1 MLSSPPPLRLSLML
15 VLLWMPVPSNGKSC
29 SLRSSEQA
37 GYREAGDVLIGG
49 TFPVTY
55 DRMDFIFP
63 YTEEPKYPEC
73 HVFHIYSY
81 FMAQAMAFAVAE
93 INHNKT
99 LLPNIT
105 LGFVIYNTCV
115 SLRRIHHG
123 TMWMLT
129 GKEVPILNYRC
140 QSNPPMVAIIG
151 DSSSTRSIPMARL
164 LGLSRHPQVSYFA
177 TSPLLSDKV
186 QFPSF
191 LRTIP
196 SDIHLILGLAE
207 LVVHFG
213 WTWVGLLTNDN
224 DYGEFGGNVLKEELL
239 IAGVCIAFHEII
251 PVVITASKT
260 KSIIEV
266 LKKSS
271 ARVVIA
277 YTTATYMIP
286 VMDELSRENVSGIV
300 WIATESWAASPTI
313 ANKGYGAVM
322 NGTIGLAIHEEE
334 MPGFKDFLHHLH
346 PSTSP
351 NDILLKP
358 FWEAAFGCQWPR
370 LENTITPQSQEMK
383 RLCSGMEK
391 LETNENPDI
400 AHPDF
405 RLTYN
410 IYNAVY
416 IVAKALQDM
425 HACIPGKGPLYNNTC
440 ASLWN
445 FSPWQSLESPPG
457 RPIVSGIGSILEP
470 LSKFSDAFLRPLVQG
485 TNTYLKDTKS
495 VLQLL
500 QNLDFDPNSQL
511 LLSLDVESLYMSLPH
526 DETINIIEEVLYSA
540 NWKYQT
546 PRGVVM
552 ECITMALTK
561 NFFEFEGTL
570 YLRSHGTSMGSTFA
584 PNLAGLYVHHLEST
598 KILHTNNP
606 YKQHIV
612 IWRRYSDDVFVIW
625 QGDHQTVSEFMQWLN
640 QQNRFLKFTHTV
652 SNKELVFLDLNIFSK
667 DGKLHT
673 TTHFKPTSRT
683 CLLRYDSFHPRNLR
697 TNLPYGQFLRLRRN
711 CTQIKDYKT
720 QAQDLKKKLQQRRYP
735 EKIIDVAMKRARNN
749 NREALLENKIPPD
762 EASTRP
768 ICVTT
773 YSSSTNEV
781 SKLMNKH
788 WRILNSGTLNIEKP
802 MFAHRRGKK
811 LKDMLLLHYLKRVH
825 LKSQVDGAMYF
836 DQHGD
841 PPTVYDIV
849 NWHLQPDGNPHVVT
863 VGSFNRRAPK
873 GQRLIFYGT
882 ALHWNTQETQVP
894 VSVCSNSCSAGYRK
908 ALQKGR
914 PVCCFDC
921 VPCAE
926 GEISNETDSTTCWLC
941 PIEQWSNDKRTAC
954 IPKKIEFLS
963 YQEPLGITLAVVVTL
978 TAFSTCAILCI
989 FIKFRETPIVK
1000 ANNRELTYLL
1010 LGALVL
1016 SFLFSLLFIGEP
1028 QPIACLLRQ
1037 VAFGI
1042 IFAVC
1047 VSCVLAKT
1055 LMVVIAFNVTKP
1067 GSNLRRWLGPRVPV
1081 ITVSHCTLGQILI
1094 CVIWILR
1101 CPPFAEKNMKLK
1113 IGTIVFRCNECSET
1127 ALWCMLGYIGL
1138 LACASFLVAFLA
1150 RKLPDSFNE
1159 AKWITF
1165 SMLVF
1170 LSVWLSFV
1178 PGYLST
1184 QGKYTV
1190 AVEVFAITSSSA
1202 GLLVCIFL
1210 PKCYIIL
1217 LRPDLN
1223 TKENLLGKG
1232 KNTTNKMKTF

>member
-1 MLSSPPPLRLSLML
+1 
-15 VLLWMPVPSNGKSC
+15 MPVPSNGRSC
-29 SLRSSEQA
+29 SVRSPPQA
-37 GYREAGDVLIGG
+37 GHREAGDVLIGG

-55 DRMDFIFP
+55 DRMDFRFP
-63 YTEEPKYPEC
+63 FTEEPMYPEC
-73 HVFHIYSY
+73 RVY
-81 FMAQAMAFAVAE
+81 FLAQAMAFAVAE
-93 INHNKT
+93 INNAKT

-129 GKEVPILNYRC
+129 GKGVPILNYRC
-140 QSNPPMVAIIG
+140 QSNPPMVTIIG

-164 LGLSRHPQVSYFA
+164 LGLSRHPQISYFA

-196 SDIHLILGLAE
+196 NDIHLILGLAE

-224 DYGEFGGNVLKEELL
+224 DYGEFGGHLLKEELL
-239 IAGVCIAFHEII
+239 KAGVCIAFHEII

-260 KSIIEV
+260 ESIIEV
-266 LKKSS
+266 LKMSS

-286 VMDELSRENVSGIV
+286 VMDELSRQNVSGIV

-346 PSTSP
+346 PSTSS
-351 NDILLKP
+351 NDILIKP
-358 FWEAAFGCQWPR
+358 FWEAAFGCQWPS
-370 LENTITPQSQEMK
+370 LDNNTTPQDHKMK
-383 RLCSGMEK
+383 RLCSGTEK

-400 AHPDF
+400 AHPDL

-425 HACIPGKGPLYNNTC
+425 QACMPGNGPFYNNTC

-445 FSPWQSLESPPG
+445 FRPWQ
-457 RPIVSGIGSILEP
+457 
-470 LSKFSDAFLRPLVQG
+470 
-485 TNTYLKDTKS
+485 
-495 VLQLL
+495 
-500 QNLDFDPNSQL
+500 
-511 LLSLDVESLYMSLPH
+511 
-526 DETINIIEEVLYSA
+526 
-540 NWKYQT
+540 
-546 PRGVVM
+546 
-552 ECITMALTK
+552 
-561 NFFEFEGTL
+561 
-570 YLRSHGTSMGSTFA
+570 
-584 PNLAGLYVHHLEST
+584 
-598 KILHTNNP
+598 
-606 YKQHIV
+606 
-612 IWRRYSDDVFVIW
+612 
-625 QGDHQTVSEFMQWLN
+625 
-640 QQNRFLKFTHTV
+640 
-652 SNKELVFLDLNIFSK
+652 
-667 DGKLHT
+667 
-673 TTHFKPTSRT
+673 
-683 CLLRYDSFHPRNLR
+683 
-697 TNLPYGQFLRLRRN
+697 
-711 CTQIKDYKT
+711 
-720 QAQDLKKKLQQRRYP
+720 
-735 EKIIDVAMKRARNN
+735 
-749 NREALLENKIPPD
+749 
-762 EASTRP
+762 
-768 ICVTT
+768 
-773 YSSSTNEV
+773 
-781 SKLMNKH
+781 
-788 WRILNSGTLNIEKP
+788 
-802 MFAHRRGKK
+802 
-811 LKDMLLLHYLKRVH
+811 LLHYLRRVR
-825 LKSQVDGAMYF
+825 LRSQADGGMYF

-849 NWHLQPDGNPHVVT
+849 NWHLQPDGNPRVVT
-863 VGSFNRRAPK
+863 VGRFNRRAPK

-882 ALHWNTQETQVP
+882 ALHWNTQESEVP
-894 VSVCSNSCSAGYRK
+894 LSVCSKSCSTGYRK
-908 ALQKGR
+908 ALQKGH

-926 GEISNETDSTTCWLC
+926 GEVSNETDSTICWLC
-941 PIEQWSNDKRTAC
+941 SSEQWSNDKRTAC
-954 IPKKIEFLS
+954 IPKIIEFLS
-963 YQEPLGITLAVVVTL
+963 YQEPLGITLAVVVSL

-1000 ANNRELTYLL
+1000 ANNLELTYLL

-1028 QPIACLLRQ
+1028 HPLTCLLRQ
-1037 VAFGI
+1037 PAFGI
-1042 IFAVC
+1042 IFAIC

-1055 LMVVIAFNVTKP
+1055 IMVVIAFNATKP
-1067 GSNLRRWLGPRVPV
+1067 GSNLRRWLGPQVPV
-1081 ITVSHCTLGQILI
+1081 ITVSLCTIGQLLI

-1101 CPPFAEKNMKLK
+1101 CPPFPERNMNLK
-1113 IGTIVFRCNECSET
+1113 VGSIIFRCNECSET
-1127 ALWCMLGYIGL
+1127 ALWCMLGYMGL

-1202 GLLVCIFL
+1202 GLLICIFL

-1223 TKENLLGKG
+1223 TRENLLGKG
-1232 KNTTNKMKTF
+1232 KKITNKMKTF